1 LWFKNNRINHRKHK
15 RHKNE
20 DIRKFC
26 DTCAFCG
33 LKKNIINRHFHFGQN
48 SFAPAEEEIVD

>member
-1 LWFKNNRINHRKHK
+1 MKISENFVISG
-15 RHKNE
+15 
-20 DIRKFC
+20 
-26 DTCAFCG
+26 AFCG